1 MQSIK
6 GGFPNVA
13 GTTSSELASTPRLAE
28 QFLVIA
34 WISQFIEHRTNFSF
48 KQRQVNKAI
57 MITSQITEHANIFFS
72 TYQELVFSHLSLYLL
87 LPCTKGQQCFTT
99 ATIQSFG
106 HFEQFKL
113 QQTVLPTSPLN

>member
-1 MQSIK
+1 MKKKPCLNGLKFWPGLFSSPHKQFYMQSIK

-13 GTTSSELASTPRLAE
+13 GTTYSELASTPRLAE

-72 TYQELVFSHLSLYLL
+72 IY
-87 LPCTKGQQCFTT
+87 
-99 ATIQSFG
+99 
-106 HFEQFKL
+106 
-113 QQTVLPTSPLN
+113 